1 MMETTPTK
9 TPRGAKP
16 VDPEQAM
23 AQMLKADGVNDDTP
37 LSANKRP
44 GHASGRV
51 AIKRRPAGKRTVQ
64 DEWLSFAD
72 PVTTQETLAH
82 EVMDRFAEQEAE
94 QEDLDDEALDQDNKS
109 ALAADEDA
117 DDEDTVEAIEIDG
130 EEYEVDE
137 IKAVMARSRQLAQMV
152 RILENRNAVARQNY
166 DNMLREVDGLAGN
179 LSVGL
184 PLLPAI
190 NWDEVATRYPADLV
204 LKARQEWDQ
213 LRLLHEQRQRD
224 IETIGK
230 ARGQQEAIGQM
241 ERIERLARAMPALTN
256 PDYRE
261 KLSRF
266 AVRQGARPEVL
277 GQLTDP
283 FPWKMIEMAYRFH
296 EGQRQLPE
304 IKRRAKQKGTAGKH
318 TYATSAYSL
327 DEDQDGHSYG
337 APNYD
342 APTSAAPTA
351 HAGAGSAVT
360 RPSARPTPKEANR
373 RKYLGAMRRLQ
384 KSGEPDDAQAAIEAR
399 LMD

>member
-1 MMETTPTK
+1 MMETTSSK

-23 AQMLKADGVNDDTP
+23 ARMLKADGMSEDIP
-37 LSANKRP
+37 LGASKQP
-44 GHASGRV
+44 GHSGRV
-51 AIKRRPAGKRTVQ
+51 AIKRGPAGKRPTH

-72 PVTTQETLAH
+72 PVTAQETLAH
-82 EVMDRFAEQEAE
+82 EVMDRFADQAVEQ
-94 QEDLDDEALDQDNKS
+94 DLEDEALDQDKTS
-109 ALAADEDA
+109 EMAADEDA
-117 DDEDTVEAIEIDG
+117 DDDDTVEAIEIDG

-137 IKAVMARSRQLAQMV
+137 IKAVMARSHQLERMV
-152 RILENRNAVARQNY
+152 RILENRNAVARRNY
-166 DNMLREVDGLAGN
+166 DNMLRDVDHLASN
-179 LSVGL
+179 VSSGL
-184 PLLPAI
+184 PPLPAI
-190 NWDEVATRYPADLV
+190 NWDEIATRYPADLV

-213 LRLLHEQRQRD
+213 LRMQHEQRQRGV
-224 IETIGK
+224 ETLKQERGK
-230 ARGQQEAIGQM
+230 QEVIGQM
-241 ERIERLARAMPALTN
+241 ERIDRLAQAMPALTN
-256 PDYRE
+256 PSYRE

-266 AVRQGARPEVL
+266 AISKGARPEVL

-304 IKRRAKQKGTAGKH
+304 IKRRAKQKGGAGKH
-318 TYATSAYSL
+318 AYATSAYTV
-327 DEDQDGHSYG
+327 DEDLGGHSYG
-337 APNYD
+337 APDYD
-342 APTSAAPTA
+342 APTGVVPAG